1 MAGSKTGQL
10 LKLITSFWVVRYF
23 SMRDTNEFII
33 FMAVNFLPN
42 FLSKASETGKYCTR
56 FIVALPASLFTSL
69 FASFFALIFCLA
81 VISGMLFLAATFFVF
96 ELSFL
101 LRINCISLTMLFK
114 QRMICSTKNFYN
126 HLVRFFQQ
134 A

>member
-1 MAGSKTGQL
+1 MGLGGNSTGQF

-23 SMRDTNEFII
+23 SIQDSNEFII
-33 FMAVNFLPN
+33 FGAANLLPN
-42 FLSKASETGKYCTR
+42 FISEASETGKYCTR
-56 FIVALPASLFTSL
+56 FIVALPASLFASL
-69 FASFFALIFCLA
+69 FALIFCLA

-114 QRMICSTKNFYN
+114 QRIICSLTMLF
-126 HLVRFFQQ
+126 
-134 A
+134 

>member
-1 MAGSKTGQL
+1 MGLGGNSTGQF

-23 SMRDTNEFII
+23 SIQDSNEFII
-33 FMAVNFLPN
+33 FGAANLLPN
-42 FLSKASETGKYCTR
+42 FISEASETGKYCTR

-101 LRINCISLTMLFK
+101 LRINCISLTLLFK
-114 QRMICSTKNFYN
+114 QRIICSTKIF
-126 HLVRFFQQ
+126 L
-134 A
+134 